1 MQQSSLR
8 RTWPIIVYAIIASM
22 VVLSVFYVAFF
33 SPQARAVHHVS
44 EEATRSGFMFTESIP
59 QNMSAQQKFTDYT
72 KLVSTPGA
80 IIGVKEH
87 SIERLDT
94 ESEETIWEYKRPGGE
109 ICDAIGAWGDVVVV
123 YNMGKGCTDVTR
135 LDGATGQ
142 YVAQAS
148 YATDQD
154 VLKMV
159 FSDDKLALVTP
170 RTARVLR
177 DDLVTMTEFGQQVDF
192 ANKTPFA
199 NCDIYDATISPKA
212 LVVSNKCNGSET
224 THVTAVEVDPDDSS
238 APETIVDVDTHSS
251 DPVTTPV
258 ATLAQMKFITQGS
271 DPVDYTWQI
280 DKDLTEVAASPVR
293 QGEYGLWGDSFDG
306 IGYVWIIGNKMY
318 ARYGSEDV
326 SQFTSEFKGATT
338 NPLEADH
345 YLLVGTEQG
354 FSFWD
359 THENI
364 RHDVSV
370 DEDVSAVKKIAFA
383 GDTVATFNDGTIT
396 MFKPSEV

>member
-8 RTWPIIVYAIIASM
+8 RTWPIIVYAAIVVM
-22 VVLSVFYVAFF
+22 VIFSVLYVSLF

-44 EEATRSGFMFTESIP
+44 EEATRSGFMFSESIP
-59 QNMSAQQKFTDYT
+59 QSMSSHQKLDGYTD
-72 KLVSTPGA
+72 LVSTPGA
-80 IIGVKEH
+80 IIGVKED
-87 SIERLDT
+87 SVERLDT
-94 ESEETIWEYKRPGGE
+94 DSEKTIWEYKRPGGKV
-109 ICDAIGAWGDVVVV
+109 CDAISAWGDVVVV
-123 YNMGKGCTDVTR
+123 YDMGKGCTDVTR

-142 YVAQAS
+142 YVFQAS

-159 FSDDKLALVTP
+159 FSDNKLALVTP
-170 RTARVLR
+170 HAARVLR
-177 DDLVTMTEFGQQVDF
+177 DDLVTMTEFGQHVDF
-192 ANKTPFA
+192 ANKTEFS
-199 NCDIYDATISPKA
+199 NCDIYDATVSPKA
-212 LVVSNKCNGSET
+212 LVVSPQCNGDET
-224 THVTAVEVDPDDSS
+224 THVTAVEVEPDDSS
-238 APETIVDVDTHSS
+238 APKTIVDVDTHST

-258 ATLAQMKFITQGS
+258 ATLAQMKFVTQGV

-280 DKDLTEVAASPVR
+280 DKDLSEVAASPVR
-293 QGEYGLWGDSFDG
+293 QGEYGLWGDNFDG
-306 IGYVWIIGNKMY
+306 IGYVWIVGNKMY

-326 SQFTSEFKGATT
+326 SQSTSEFEGATT

-359 THENI
+359 THENT

-370 DEDVSAVKKIAFA
+370 DEDISAVRKIAFA

-396 MFKPSEV
+396 MFNPSEV